1 MKTMGCFVILLSLL
15 AGCDKEKKSA
25 EPCDPTKL
33 SCGDSGVCLFDREKG
48 DYYCTAACDP
58 MIPDACDDGYTCEP
72 ISDQENRTAC
82 VAKVYLKGKVFDLT
96 TGAAV
101 AQALVMA
108 QHTTDGSGTDVSTTG
123 NDGSWKLELRVIR
136 NSHGDPATGAIYIL
150 YASAKNYLPYPSA
163 FRPAIPVTLTQFVL
177 ETADDPHSAW
187 LFSSPLTE
195 IGLVPLK
202 ESEKNRPTISGTVAE
217 AGSGALVVAECATP
231 ACPYGYTDRR
241 GNFTIFNVAAGTYTV
256 TAYRKGLYRER
267 KQISVSSNDLKDITL
282 APVQFG
288 GGTVT
293 GSVNIVNAPGG
304 SQTSVVLIPEATF
317 HETLVVG
324 IIAPGLRA
332 PEPPIAPNITG
343 SFSIT
348 GIPEGRYVV
357 LAAYEN
363 DGLVR
368 DPDPTI
374 AGTQI
379 VHFEI
384 SASAPHKELES
395 FKVTEAL
402 AIVKPGATGPEAVTG
417 SPTFEWADD
426 SSEDA
431 YVITLYNTYGD
442 LVWEKEIGGVS
453 GSATVTASYDGPAL
467 QNGMYYQWKVV
478 SLKKGAPIAT
488 TEDLLGIF
496 RAEN

>member
-1 MKTMGCFVILLSLL
+1 MKAILCVAISLL
-15 AGCDKEKKSA
+15 LLAACEKEKKSTG
-25 EPCDPTKL
+25 PCDPTKL
-33 SCGDSGVCLFDREKG
+33 ACEDNGVCLFDREKG
-48 DYYCTAACDP
+48 DYYCVAACDP
-58 MIPDACDDGYTCEP
+58 TLPDACDDGYTCEP
-72 ISDQENRTAC
+72 ISDQGNRTAC
-82 VAKVYLKGKVFDLT
+82 VTKVYLKGKVLDLT
-96 TGAAV
+96 TDAAV
-101 AQALVMA
+101 KDALVMA
-108 QHTTDGSGTDVSTTG
+108 QNTTDGSGTDVAKTAS
-123 NDGSWKLELRVIR
+123 DGSWKLEIRVPR

-163 FRPAIPVTLTQFVL
+163 FRPAIPVTLTQFDP

-187 LFSSPLTE
+187 QFSSPLTD
-195 IGLVPLK
+195 IGLLPVK
-202 ESEKNRPTISGTVAE
+202 ENEKDRPSISGTVSD

-231 ACPYGYTDRR
+231 PCPYGYTDKQ
-241 GNFTIFNVAAGTYTV
+241 GGFTIFNVAAGDYTV
-256 TAYRKGLYRER
+256 AAYRKGLYRER
-267 KQISVSSNDLKDITL
+267 KSVTVASSDVKDITL
-282 APVQFG
+282 GPVDFA

-304 SQTSVVLIPEATF
+304 SQTSVVLIPESTF

-368 DPDPTI
+368 DPDPNI

-384 SASAPHKELES
+384 SATETTKQLES

-402 AIVKPGATGPEAVTG
+402 AVVKPGATGPEEVSG
-417 SPTFEWADD
+417 IPIFEWADD

-431 YVITLYNTYGD
+431 YTFKLYNTYGD
-442 LVWEKEIGGVS
+442 LVWEKDLPGES
-453 GSATVTASYDGPAL
+453 GSETVTLTYEGPAL
-467 QNGMYYQWKVV
+467 QSGMYYQWKVT
-478 SLKKGAPIAT
+478 SIRKGGPIST

-496 RAEN
+496 FFK